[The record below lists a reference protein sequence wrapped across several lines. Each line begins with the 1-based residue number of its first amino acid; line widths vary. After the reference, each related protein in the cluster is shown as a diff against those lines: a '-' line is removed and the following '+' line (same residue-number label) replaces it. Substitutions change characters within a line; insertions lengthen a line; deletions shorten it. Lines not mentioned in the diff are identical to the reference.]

1 MAVNVEAAWVKYA
14 TVAAS
19 QTAQVLK
26 TGTRLGSVGD
36 KLRSLVIVPSTT
48 SPGAVNVL
56 DGTRPSTSTPAAR
69 RPFRP

>member
-36 KLRSLVIVPSTT
+36 KLRSVVIVP
-48 SPGAVNVL
+48 PPRHPAQ
-56 DGTRPSTSTPAAR
+56 STSA
-69 RPFRP
+69 